1 LAPPLPKPVLQ
12 VDCRMWYYVTS
23 IFIRR
28 GSHMLTAKQ
37 EQFALSIAE
46 GTTQASAYRQA
57 YDASGMK
64 DGTVW
69 SEAARLMRRP
79 QVTARVEELR
89 AEAEMVRR
97 NLVVSREEF
106 ILHRLEHEAT
116 TAKNDGARVR
126 ALEVLGRAA
135 GLFTEKI
142 QIEKVERSASDLEAA
157 IKARLERLAVHL

>member
-1 LAPPLPKPVLQ
+1 
-12 VDCRMWYYVTS
+12 
-23 IFIRR
+23 
-28 GSHMLTAKQ
+28 MLTAKQ

-79 QVTARVEELR
+79 HVTARVEELR
-89 AEAEMVRR
+89 AEAELVRQG
-97 NLVVSREEF
+97 LLMSREEA
-106 ILHRLEHEAT
+106 ILARLEHEAL
-116 TAKNDGARVR
+116 TAKTDSARIR
-126 ALEVLGRAA
+126 ALELLGKAA

-142 QIEKVERSASDLEAA
+142 EIEQVERSASDLEAA
-157 IKARLERLAVHL
+157 IKARLERLAGHL

>member
-1 LAPPLPKPVLQ
+1 M
-12 VDCRMWYYVTS
+12 CIY
-23 IFIRR
+23 R

-79 QVTARVEELR
+79 HVTARVEELR
-89 AEAEMVRR
+89 AEAELVRQG
-97 NLVVSREEF
+97 LLMSREEA
-106 ILHRLEHEAT
+106 ILARLEHEAL
-116 TAKNDGARVR
+116 TAKTDSARIR
-126 ALEVLGRAA
+126 ALELLGKAA

-142 QIEKVERSASDLEAA
+142 EIEQVERSASDLEAA
-157 IKARLERLAVHL
+157 IKARLERLAGHL